1 MAAQPSDM
9 MRSIAK
15 PTRLILMQNSENGA
29 GQKDL
34 LEQSQQPKPAEEKI
48 ENSNDVTA
56 APVDDAVIEVAP
68 STQENETQAEGESV
82 TEGESVAADK
92 PEAESTPVVEDKS
105 ETEGKSE
112 TEDTPAV
119 VDEAEPVATP
129 VTTEVTPLTED
140 SPSESVATES
150 EPEPETAIESQPAE
164 APAPAADEV
173 PTLDKELSADKE
185 PAADKE
191 PSAETAPATQA
202 EPAEETV
209 EAVPAEEK
217 PEVPKVAFSEFDLEP
232 ALAKAIEK
240 MGFTHCTPIQA
251 QSLRYTL
258 RGYDVTGKAQ
268 TGTGKTAAFLITL
281 INDMLKNP
289 IKETR
294 YAGEPRAIVLA
305 PTRELVI
312 QIASDADLLCQ
323 GSGLNVITLVGGE
336 DYAKQLK
343 AVDKAPVDIIV
354 ATPGRLIDFL
364 QHEHLYLGLVELLVI
379 DEADRM
385 LDMGFIPQVRNIVA
399 RTPHK
404 DCRQTLLFSATFTPE
419 ILDLTTRWAMDPV
432 MIEIEPER
440 VATDTI
446 EQIVY
451 LVTSEDKYKLLYN
464 LVSLQG
470 SEKVIIFSNRRDQ
483 VRKLAD
489 NLHRNGIDCGM
500 LSGEIAQKKRIKT
513 LEDFRTGNIKV
524 LVATDVAG
532 RGLHIDDVT
541 HVINYTLPEEAEDY
555 VHRIGRT
562 GRAGASGTSI
572 SFACEEDSF
581 LLPNIED
588 KLGQKLRCVHPDTRL
603 LADAPEFS
611 RASHF
616 KEEGKGGKSGRS
628 GKGGGGSRSRSG
640 SRPRNRNS

>member
-1 MAAQPSDM
+1 MPNSDNDSSNNDAQDKSV
-9 MRSIAK
+9 K
-15 PTRLILMQNSENGA
+15 Q
-29 GQKDL
+29 DL
-34 LEQSQQPKPAEEKI
+34 QEETQQTQQPQQQDEIQEQAPPEAPQPEAGAEE
-48 ENSNDVTA
+48 
-56 APVDDAVIEVAP
+56 
-68 STQENETQAEGESV
+68 
-82 TEGESVAADK
+82 
-92 PEAESTPVVEDKS
+92 PVVDS
-105 ETEGKSE
+105 
-112 TEDTPAV
+112 
-119 VDEAEPVATP
+119 EPVAEK
-129 VTTEVTPLTED
+129 TEQPEQPEQPIVAD
-140 SPSESVATES
+140 SAAEVADE
-150 EPEPETAIESQPAE
+150 
-164 APAPAADEV
+164 AADVNATADVNKEEV
-173 PTLDKELSADKE
+173 AVAKPAVQVDAQPEQNIEATVSASELE
-185 PAADKE
+185 PAF
-191 PSAETAPATQA
+191 
-202 EPAEETV
+202 
-209 EAVPAEEK
+209 EEK
-217 PEVPKVAFSEFDLEP
+217 VIAPKVAFSEFDLQPE
-232 ALAKAIEK
+232 LAKAIEK

-289 IKETR
+289 IQGQR

-312 QIASDADLLCQ
+312 QIASDADLLCH
-323 GSGLNVITLVGGE
+323 GSGLNVITMVGGE

-343 AVDKAPVDIIV
+343 AVDKGPVDIVV

-419 ILDLTTRWAMDPV
+419 ILELTSRWAMDPV

-440 VATDTI
+440 VATDMV

-489 NLHRNGIDCGM
+489 SLYRNGIECGM
-500 LSGEIAQKKRIKT
+500 LSGEVAQKKRIKT
-513 LEDFRTGNIKV
+513 LEDFRTGKTKV

-581 LLPNIED
+581 LLPNIEE
-588 KLGQKLRCVHPDTRL
+588 KLGEKLRCVHPDHRL
-603 LADAPEFS
+603 LADAPEYS

-616 KEEGKGGKSGRS
+616 KEDDKAGKSGRS
-628 GKGGGGSRSRSG
+628 SGKGAPRSRSG
-640 SRPRNRNS
+640 SRSRSRRS